1 MSQETSGFSQHQP
14 KSQSIS
20 FPIHGPPKP
29 TPAHL
34 IPNRSPHT
42 YWVFFSMSYQQFR
55 SSCPWLPPR
64 GHFGDL
70 WCLVLTEV
78 GYEG

>member
-14 KSQSIS
+14 RSQSIS

-42 YWVFFSMSYQQFR
+42 YWVFFFNELSTVQGLMPPAA
-55 SSCPWLPPR
+55 SSRAFWGFVVSGPHL
-64 GHFGDL
+64 GGI
-70 WCLVLTEV
+70 
-78 GYEG
+78 